1 MVIKKRGLAESQY
14 TMSQTE
20 DEMLESTKKAANYW
34 WRVKAVDGAGNESRW
49 TSVRSF
55 NIGFVSAMADWLKYL
70 LIGLGALV
78 LLGIAFFVGK
88 QIGRAH

>member
-1 MVIKKRGLAESQY
+1 MV
-14 TMSQTE
+14 
-20 DEMLESTKKAANYW
+20 
-34 WRVKAVDGAGNESRW
+34 GAGNESNW